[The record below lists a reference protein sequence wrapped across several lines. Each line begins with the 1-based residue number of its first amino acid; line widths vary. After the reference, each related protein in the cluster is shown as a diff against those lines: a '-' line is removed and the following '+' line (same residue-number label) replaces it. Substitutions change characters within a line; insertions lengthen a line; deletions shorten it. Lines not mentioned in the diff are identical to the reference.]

1 MSDVLLSCMYCTYSA
16 VLCKCPH
23 LLMPSY
29 SPPPPPTH
37 QKVERQTV
45 LFPQPRVESGPG
57 LRTNPSI
64 ANVIKSIVNHTN
76 TFSLLQPEAMD
87 TCRKVCVKWSHIYYL
102 PTSQYLLNVG
112 VLASAR
118 KVYIISFLVTSI

>member
-1 MSDVLLSCMYCTYSA
+1 MFCFCFLLSCMCTYSA
-16 VLCKCPH
+16 LLCQCPH

-29 SPPPPPTH
+29 SPPPPTH
-37 QKVERQTV
+37 QKVERQTF

-64 ANVIKSIVNHTN
+64 ANVIKSIVIHTN
-76 TFSLLQPEAMD
+76 AFSLLQPAAMD

-102 PTSQYLLNVG
+102 PTSQYLLNVR